1 MKKHYNAILVL
12 LILIAFATISFADA
26 DRNFKADLTG
36 ADEVLSVD
44 TDTTGKAKFKVNK
57 DFTKIKFKL
66 EIKNAFKILGA
77 AGAHIHC
84 AIEGQNGPVVAF
96 LAGVVEGGFDGKVK
110 IEATLT
116 DANIVVEAGC
126 GGSIAEL
133 VDSMEDGMTYV
144 NVHSIDN
151 PDGEVRGQIH

>member
-12 LILIAFATISFADA
+12 VFLIAFATISFADA

-57 DFTKIKFKL
+57 DFTEIKFKL
-66 EIKNAFKILGA
+66 EIKNAIEILGA

-84 AIEGQNGPVVAF
+84 APAGENGPIVTF
-96 LAGVVEGGFDGKVK
+96 LAGVVGGGFDGKVK

-116 DANIVVEAGC
+116 DANIVDVEC
-126 GGSIAEL
+126 GDSIAGL
-133 VDSMEDGMTYV
+133 VDSMEAGMTYV

-151 PDGEVRGQIH
+151 PGGEVRGQIH